1 MRLYLGFPIYYK
13 NGVDIMKEYIPFF
26 QAEKRSI
33 ADKLA
38 KYYKSIGIETKINYD
53 EVKETYILSVPSKN
67 EKEVRK
73 LYQDFYFAERDR
85 IKKKQRDNEFLNEF
99 DENNILSDT
108 SDVLEKNSVLSDA
121 SDVREKNSVPSD
133 TLDALEES
141 SVTSDISDVLEE
153 SSVTSDAS
161 DEEAYLEMACDEVA
175 LGNMD
180 DAATDTDDDTTPNNE
195 GITHYDS
202 NADDE
207 AVADDENFEDDD
219 NSSSLTKGLLSSS
232 GASYVMKSEKYKDYI
247 STKSVFL
254 LLGIAGIV
262 FVILNVLEVL
272 TLLYG
277 IFPNLIMGAL
287 FLFFIFVGISTG
299 KKARILK
306 QEILEEDQMTDK
318 ITEWLQTTV
327 TDKFLSS
334 ITNTELSKELD
345 YIKKTETIRDMLVA
359 EFGEQ
364 DQDYLDR
371 LIEDFY
377 SETFDKNETY
387 TESE

>member
-1 MRLYLGFPIYYK
+1 
-13 NGVDIMKEYIPFF
+13 MKEYIPFF
-26 QAEKRSI
+26 QADKRSI

-38 KYYKSIGIETKINYD
+38 KYYESIGIETKINYD
-53 EVKETYILSVPSKN
+53 EAKEQYILSVPSKN
-67 EKEVRK
+67 EKEVRR
-73 LYQDFYFAERDR
+73 LYQEFYFAERDR
-85 IKKKQRDNEFLNEF
+85 IKKKQMDNESLNEF

-108 SDVLEKNSVLSDA
+108 LDKL
-121 SDVREKNSVPSD
+121 EKNSVPSD
-133 TLDALEES
+133 DSYELEES
-141 SVTSDISDVLEE
+141 SAPSNTPNDETSI
-153 SSVTSDAS
+153 
-161 DEEAYLEMACDEVA
+161 EMACDEIA

-180 DAATDTDDDTTPNNE
+180 NAATDTDDDTIPNNE
-195 GITHYDS
+195 GITHYDT
-202 NADDE
+202 NADDKTVE
-207 AVADDENFEDDD
+207 NDEDFEDDD
-219 NSSSLTKGLLSSS
+219 NPSSLTKSLLSGSS
-232 GASYVMKSEKYKDYI
+232 SYVMKSEKYKDYI

-272 TLLYG
+272 TLFYG
-277 IFPNLIMGAL
+277 LFPNLIMGAL
-287 FLFFIFVGISTG
+287 FLFFIFEGISTG

-377 SETFDKNETY
+377 SETFDKNKTY